1 MRGRKIKCTFVTP
14 EKPKEEPKEKPKEET
29 KEETKEKI
37 KVESKEGI
45 NEEEDKI
52 SELDETP

>member
-29 KEETKEKI
+29 KEETKE
-37 KVESKEGI
+37 ESKEGI
-45 NEEEDKI
+45 NEEGDKI

>member
-14 EKPKEEPKEKPKEET
+14 EKPKEEPKEKPKEEPKEET
-29 KEETKEKI
+29 KEETKE
-37 KVESKEGI
+37 ESKEGI
-45 NEEEDKI
+45 NDEGDKI